1 MKIQTI
7 KLSFPRTVLAL
18 AAGLLTAGAL
28 SAQTFTRFDAQFSGS
43 KMKLEGTSTVHD
55 WTMEGAIVAGSLE
68 LDAAFL
74 TAPDKAKP
82 GPVAAKVQ
90 ATVPVRSLKSGKD
103 SMDAVMQD
111 AMKQTQFPKIEYRLT
126 EISLKETP
134 KSADGPFN
142 FDSKGELV
150 IAGVTN
156 KIAMPVSI
164 QRVGPGRLK
173 TTGAIPVKMSAYGIK
188 APAPKI
194 ALGLVTTG
202 DEVKVSFEWLTA
214 QKP

>member
-1 MKIQTI
+1 MKHRTS
-7 KLSFPRTVLAL
+7 KLSSLRAALAL
-18 AAGLLTAGAL
+18 AALFAAGSL
-28 SAQTFTRFDAQFSGS
+28 PAQTLARFDAQFSGS
-43 KMKLEGTSTVHD
+43 KMKIDGTSTVHD
-55 WTMEGAIVAGSLE
+55 WTMEGTIVAGALE

-74 TAPDKAKP
+74 AAPDKAKP
-82 GPVAAKVQ
+82 GKVAAK
-90 ATVPVRSLKSGKD
+90 ATASVPVRSLKSGKD

-111 AMKQTQFPKIEYRLT
+111 AMKQTQFPKIEFRLA
-126 EISLKETP
+126 ELALKETP
-134 KSADGPFN
+134 KSADGPFA

-156 KIAMPVSI
+156 KISLPVSI

-173 TTGAIPVKMSAYGIK
+173 TTGSIPVKMSAYGIT

-194 ALGLVTTG
+194 ALGLITTG
-202 DEVKVSFEWLTA
+202 DEVKVSFEWITA